1 MWYPEGQAW
10 HLFAYPANFVNL
22 NFPQISRR
30 IHHEAVEMESID
42 IADDL
47 VSHDLDFELLDLE
60 GRIVHRGGQV
70 F

>member
-1 MWYPEGQAW
+1 
-10 HLFAYPANFVNL
+10 
-22 NFPQISRR
+22 
-30 IHHEAVEMESID
+30 MESID